1 MAKERIGIIGGT
13 FDPIHYGHIAMA
25 RAAMSE
31 AKLDRVLVL
40 PTGNPPHKHDVSPAE
55 DRWRMVCAATAQE
68 QGMEPC
74 RMELDREGV
83 IYTVDTLAALHELY
97 PKAELYYIIGLDTL
111 FELKNWRDYTRV
123 LSLCTFLVCP
133 RKGRIRPT
141 ATDAEL
147 QRLTELGGSFI
158 MVEME
163 TVDVSS
169 TEVRK
174 ALLEGKTTPELPVVC
189 REYAGLRGLYGMS
202 ARLHTPE
209 KWLERLFQDLSVKR
223 FAHTLAV
230 AYTAR
235 HLARMHGVDVHKA
248 EDAAVL
254 HDCAKCLPL
263 KEMQRIC
270 TEHQLTDDKAVL
282 ESGALM
288 HSIVGAYLAAEVY
301 GVEDPD
307 ILRAIA
313 CHTTGK
319 VDMTP
324 LDMVVYLADKIE
336 PTRESYPT
344 LEKVRVLAKLS
355 LERAMLASME
365 GTRDFVRK
373 GDKPMHPQT
382 LETIDWLK
390 EKLQSGTNE
399 NR

>member
-13 FDPIHYGHIAMA
+13 FDPIHCGHIAMA
-25 RAAMSE
+25 RAAINT
-31 AKLDRVLVL
+31 AKLDRLLVL
-40 PTGNPPHKHDVSPAE
+40 PTGNPPHKHDISSAD
-55 DRWRMVCAATAQE
+55 DRWRMVCAATARE
-68 QGMEPC
+68 AGLEPC
-74 RMELDREGV
+74 RMEMDREGV
-83 IYTVDTLAALHELY
+83 IYTVDTLTALRENY
-97 PKAELYYIIGLDTL
+97 PKANFYYIIGLDTL
-111 FELKNWRDYTRV
+111 FELKNWKDYTRV
-123 LSLCTFLVCP
+123 LGMCTFLVCP
-133 RKGRIRPT
+133 RKGQIRT
-141 ATDAEL
+141 EATDAEL
-147 QRLTELGGSFI
+147 KQLTKLGGTFT
-158 MVEME
+158 MVNME

-169 TEVRK
+169 TEIRK
-174 ALLEGKTTPELPVVC
+174 ALQEGKPTPELPIVC
-189 REYAGLRGLYGMS
+189 REYAALRGLYGMP

-209 KWLERLFQDLSVKR
+209 EWLGRLFQDLSVKR

-230 AYTAR
+230 AHTAR
-235 HLARMHGVDVHKA
+235 HLARIHGVDVHKA

-254 HDCAKCLPL
+254 HDCAKCLPV

-270 TEHQLTDDKAVL
+270 AEHQLTDDKTVL

-288 HSIVGAYLAAEVY
+288 HSIVGAYMAAEVY

-344 LEKVRVLAKLS
+344 LEKVRILSKLS
-355 LERAMLASME
+355 LEKAMLASME
-365 GTRDFVRK
+365 GTRDYVRK

-382 LETIDWLK
+382 LETIAWLK
-390 EKLQSGTNE
+390 EKLQANE
-399 NR
+399 K